1 MRRAQGSILGQ
12 ASRTDSQP
20 AAITKPT
27 VARPGRSRAQR
38 GLEPGP
44 SLTAQIGP
52 ESIWLTSARMSG
64 VCHRGRGPMS
74 QGSPRPSG
82 HQTGSHRHLFGTIK
96 AGPTFGHTEL
106 PSQDSEN
113 HRPQDCPLR
122 PGPREGLGRLE
133 RQCIPRTTFLV
144 ATEEARDDTLWAE

>member
-1 MRRAQGSILGQ
+1 
-12 ASRTDSQP
+12 
-20 AAITKPT
+20 
-27 VARPGRSRAQR
+27 
-38 GLEPGP
+38 
-44 SLTAQIGP
+44 
-52 ESIWLTSARMSG
+52 
-64 VCHRGRGPMS
+64 MS